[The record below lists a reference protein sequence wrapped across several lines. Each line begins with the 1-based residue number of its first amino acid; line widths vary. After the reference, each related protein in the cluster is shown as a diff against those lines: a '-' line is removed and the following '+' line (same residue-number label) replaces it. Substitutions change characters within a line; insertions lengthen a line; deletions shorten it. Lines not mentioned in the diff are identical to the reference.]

1 MNLELRAIYDLTVR
15 LSFRLGRLMNATS
28 LACVLRREYRVAHLL
43 ARMEL
48 EVCSSTASSV
58 QPLAATAAHIRCHA
72 SCHTSPSST
81 HRALRLLPQGLPIDP
96 TSLRKHTE
104 AIKARLQA
112 LNKLAEALLKGPVN
126 LGSAQQVSEALH
138 VQLKLPKPSRSD
150 AAAKATHGST
160 SEVHLK
166 ELERRF
172 PACPLPAWVLEHRE
186 LNKLLGTFLEPLA
199 DRAVLPDQR
208 DQLLSRDHVVWP
220 PVSGARL
227 HTHWCQFA
235 TGTGRLSSR
244 NPNVQQVP
252 KHATKLATDVTSP
265 AAADPATGPS
275 AAAPPSAAFT
285 QPATVSVRSSFV
297 AAPGVVFLSADYS
310 QLEMR
315 LMAQLSNDPRLQLE
329 LHAGGDLFRRVAGAW
344 HRKAPEAI
352 SELERGHTKQL
363 CYGLTYG
370 LGVERMAA
378 SMQLTVPEAVQ
389 LRKGFLSSFPTL
401 AQFTEHVRK
410 LARTN
415 LAVATLCG
423 RKRPLPGI
431 TSENSSER
439 AKAERQ
445 AVNSVVQVGPSADD
459 CVTPLRP
466 PLASGSST
474 HYPPP
479 TDSLTSGSPA
489 LRA

>member
-1 MNLELRAIYDLTVR
+1 
-15 LSFRLGRLMNATS
+15 
-28 LACVLRREYRVAHLL
+28 
-43 ARMEL
+43 
-48 EVCSSTASSV
+48 
-58 QPLAATAAHIRCHA
+58 
-72 SCHTSPSST
+72 
-81 HRALRLLPQGLPIDP
+81 
-96 TSLRKHTE
+96 
-104 AIKARLQA
+104 
-112 LNKLAEALLKGPVN
+112 
-126 LGSAQQVSEALH
+126 
-138 VQLKLPKPSRSD
+138 
-150 AAAKATHGST
+150 
-160 SEVHLK
+160 
-166 ELERRF
+166 
-172 PACPLPAWVLEHRE
+172 
-186 LNKLLGTFLEPLA
+186 
-199 DRAVLPDQR
+199 
-208 DQLLSRDHVVWP
+208 VWP

-252 KHATKLATDVTSP
+252 KYATKLATDVTSP

-445 AVNSVVQVGPSADD
+445 AVNSVVQGSAADAVKEAMVRCSAELERRGIRGRLIAQIHD
-459 CVTPLRP
+459 ELLFEVREADARTAAAIIKQCMEVIDVDGKPLP
-466 PLASGSST
+466 PLPVTILCGSAWGT
-474 HYPPP
+474 MVP
-479 TDSLTSGSPA
+479 LA
-489 LRA
+489 